1 MQYTVIVAYDLFALD
16 KQVKLAI
23 ADGWVPQGGLAILA
37 PSTMS
42 SQQKFYQAMVKT
54 K

>member
-1 MQYTVIVAYDLFALD
+1 MQYTVLIAYDLLVLD
-16 KQVKLAI
+16 HLVKIAI
-23 ADGWVPQGGLAILA
+23 ADGWVPQGGLAIVA